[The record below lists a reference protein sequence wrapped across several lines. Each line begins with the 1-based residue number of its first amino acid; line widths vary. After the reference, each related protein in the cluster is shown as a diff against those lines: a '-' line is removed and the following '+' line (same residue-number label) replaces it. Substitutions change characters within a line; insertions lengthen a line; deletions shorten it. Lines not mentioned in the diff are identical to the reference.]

1 MSITSFL
8 DYISLEKNG
17 SVHTLR
23 AYKTNLEA
31 FKSFIN
37 SQNKTLR
44 MEKASYSEIR
54 NWIIHLIESGISKKT
69 VNNKISALRSYYKFL
84 LKTKIIET
92 SPLKDHRALK
102 TEVKFTLPF
111 SKEEISQLINSNFFS
126 DNYSGLLK
134 FSLIHILYYTGI
146 RRSELISLKIQDI
159 NFSNGLIKVL
169 GKRNKERLIPLL
181 EETGCLLKK
190 LLDYQ
195 NQNKIKSNDNFIF
208 INSKGIRIS
217 QSFVYN
223 TVKSY
228 LGKVST
234 KTKRSP
240 HVLRH
245 SFASHLLD
253 KGADL
258 NAIKDLLGH
267 SSIAATQHYTKSSMA
282 KIKEIYK
289 KTHPREINK
298 KDNVDNSVSSR

>member
-17 SVHTLR
+17 SIHTIK
-23 AYKTNLEA
+23 AYQTNLEA
-31 FKSFIN
+31 FKSFVS
-37 SQNKTLR
+37 SQSNTLKI
-44 MEKASYSEIR
+44 EKVSYSEIR
-54 NWIIHLIESGISKKT
+54 SWIVHLIESGNSKKT
-69 VNNKISALRSYYKFL
+69 VNNKISSLRSYYKFL
-84 LKTKIIET
+84 LKTKIIEI

-111 SKEEISQLINSNFFS
+111 SKEEISQLISSNFFS

-134 FSLIHILYYTGI
+134 FSIIHILYSTGI
-146 RRSELISLKIQDI
+146 RRSELMSLRIHDI
-159 NFSNGLIKVL
+159 NFSKGLIKVL
-169 GKRNKERLIPLL
+169 GKRNKERLLPLL
-181 EETGCLLKK
+181 EETKCLLKK
-190 LLDYQ
+190 LLH
-195 NQNKIKSNDNFIF
+195 NQKKNKIKSNDNFIF
-208 INSKGIRIS
+208 VNSKGIRIS

-245 SFASHLLD
+245 SFATHLLD

-267 SSIAATQHYTKSSMA
+267 SSIAATQHYTNSSMA
-282 KIKEIYK
+282 KIKDIYK

-298 KDNVDNSVSSR
+298 KDNVDNSLSSR